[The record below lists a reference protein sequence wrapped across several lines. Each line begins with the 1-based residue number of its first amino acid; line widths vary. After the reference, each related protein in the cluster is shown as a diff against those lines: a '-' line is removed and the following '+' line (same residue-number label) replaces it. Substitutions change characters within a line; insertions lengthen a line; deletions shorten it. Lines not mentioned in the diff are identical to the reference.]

1 MQLYNDAKTIWQ
13 KAIQSALPDAAVAR
27 ALENADFTGGKLV
40 LVAAGKA
47 AWQMAKVAAG
57 ILGDKLGT
65 PCPRRKFL

>member
-40 LVAAGKA
+40 LVVAGKGS
-47 AWQMAKVAAG
+47 AW
-57 ILGDKLGT
+57 
-65 PCPRRKFL
+65 